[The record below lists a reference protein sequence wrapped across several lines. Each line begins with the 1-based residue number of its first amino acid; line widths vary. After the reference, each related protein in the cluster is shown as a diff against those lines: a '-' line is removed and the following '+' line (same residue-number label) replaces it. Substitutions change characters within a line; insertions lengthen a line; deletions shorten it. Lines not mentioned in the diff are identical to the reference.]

1 MITDQHSTTLQNIS
15 LIKRTKALL
24 YSNAENLRF
33 INVPQREED
42 FFYTENR
49 PFLLLLLRKTRR
61 AIETFWSKTIFT
73 VRQCTS
79 NYDLSIT
86 ASINWLA
93 KMHFAEKIY
102 FKETRQLKSDLVGYG
117 CHILTFPFTI
127 LCTCIFTGSKIGV
140 ITFWGFL
147 ADDMCKKL
155 SCRYLGGGSTFYTFA
170 KISFL
175 LRSVFRAKTPWT
187 VKWDQLQV
195 VSLRFIC
202 LTRNYYVTIKHL
214 GGLVQ
219 SFIYYRVDCNNGLLL
234 P

>member
-1 MITDQHSTTLQNIS
+1 MN
-15 LIKRTKALL
+15 TK
-24 YSNAENLRF
+24 LR
-33 INVPQREED
+33 PPRHHC
-42 FFYTENR
+42 FYE
-49 PFLLLLLRKTRR
+49 LARKD
-61 AIETFWSKTIFT
+61 AFCLGI
-73 VRQCTS
+73 
-79 NYDLSIT
+79 
-86 ASINWLA
+86 
-93 KMHFAEKIY
+93 IY
-102 FKETRQLKSDLVGYG
+102 FKETRQLKGDLVGYG
-117 CHILTFPFTI
+117 CHILTFHFTI

-202 LTRNYYVTIKHL
+202 LKEELLCRIRNQALGWLGTIVGTIIYIQSELTAIMDCCCPSLRLFQL
-214 GGLVQ
+214 G
-219 SFIYYRVDCNNGLLL
+219 
-234 P
+234 